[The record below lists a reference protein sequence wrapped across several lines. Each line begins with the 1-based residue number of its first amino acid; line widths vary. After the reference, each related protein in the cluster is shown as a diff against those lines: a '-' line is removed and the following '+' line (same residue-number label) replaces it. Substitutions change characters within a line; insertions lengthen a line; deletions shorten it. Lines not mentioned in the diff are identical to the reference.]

1 MPVDFFTSP
10 CVRPNGNCQIPD
22 VVCSTNTNQNRFGL
36 SDADANLRRP
46 AKVKLDD
53 ELNWDFTIE
62 NPAIKDVN
70 FKAVDFCVDIFRTGT
85 YSLNDDNRT
94 ANQFSSGDVDSLE
107 IGLIKRCEG
116 FFQFNTSIL
125 FIEIKRR
132 PRGNWLSDAR
142 EKFEETILS
151 FREHNPNSLLQIIE
165 PIVSNKLFNR
175 LHQSEMVQK
184 KILKDK
190 VGLELKIQQS
200 YTIA

>member
-1 MPVDFFTSP
+1 MPIDFFISP
-10 CVRPNGNCQIPD
+10 CTKQNGNCQIAG

-36 SDADANLRRP
+36 SDADSNLRQP
-46 AKVKLDD
+46 AKVKLND
-53 ELNWDFTIE
+53 EPNWDFTIE
-62 NPAIKDVN
+62 NPATKNVN
-70 FKAVDFCVDIFRTGT
+70 FKAVDFCVDIFRTGA
-85 YSLNDDNRT
+85 YSLDDDNRT
-94 ANQFSSGDVDSLE
+94 ANQFSSDSVNSLG

-116 FFQFNTSIL
+116 FLQFDTTLL
-125 FIEIKRR
+125 FVEIKRR

-151 FREHNPNSLLQIIE
+151 FREHNPNSPLQIIE

-190 VGLELKIQQS
+190 IGVELKIQQS
-200 YTIA
+200 YTIV